1 MEETS
6 ADGSDDPLLVDDG
19 VDPWPD
25 ELALV
30 CPSLSGF
37 PLRFPTLVSGDRLQF
52 PSAQYF
58 CGGWSPAGCY
68 GAC

>member
-6 ADGSDDPLLVDDG
+6 ADGGDDPLLVDDG

-30 CPSLSGF
+30 GLSLSCFPLGF
-37 PLRFPTLVSGDRLQF
+37 PILVSGD
-52 PSAQYF
+52 
-58 CGGWSPAGCY
+58 
-68 GAC
+68 